1 MPAEKYSASRS
12 DGIHI
17 GKSIRELI
25 RLMID
30 EGETWQR
37 AADAVGIKRT
47 SAYRALHKPPV
58 IAYRRELRKA
68 TDRAAVDP
76 RAEEALS
83 TDGQ

>member
-58 IAYRRELRKA
+58 IAYRRELRKQQIGLLS
-68 TDRAAVDP
+68 TRV
-76 RAEEALS
+76 AEKALS